1 MALSAKNEIV
11 APIRFSLLLAEVF
24 LAVSSVQVERIR
36 PVLTKL
42 QNKVVLAMENF
53 LEITF
58 LFKLLFCL
66 SFCLKLKLN
75 TSRCFSL
82 FLLLQLL
89 TLTFVKTLC
98 HSWIFEF
105 MLPDSLQESVILKTI
120 LTRPVPFEKQ
130 KNPK

>member
-11 APIRFSLLLAEVF
+11 AAIMLFLLLAEVF
-24 LAVSSVQVERIR
+24 LSISSVQVERIW

-66 SFCLKLKLN
+66 RFCLN
-75 TSRCFSL
+75 F
-82 FLLLQLL
+82 
-89 TLTFVKTLC
+89 
-98 HSWIFEF
+98 
-105 MLPDSLQESVILKTI
+105 
-120 LTRPVPFEKQ
+120 
-130 KNPK
+130 